1 MSFLS
6 LSLTSFANSLDAYS
20 EDGAVLKPDAVQS
33 IVTFLLEAARD
44 AQKLERMLER
54 RLKAGELP
62 RAASPLTTVD
72 VPPASNVLTFPT
84 CRPSTAASGGDAA

>member
-62 RAASPLTTVD
+62 RAATVGD
-72 VPPASNVLTFPT
+72 TWMANVKFCDAVP
-84 CRPSTAASGGDAA
+84 R